1 MKTKNDCLNV
11 WKGIAAFAVVLIHC
25 TLPGVPGEII
35 KGIARFAVPLFFL
48 ISGYFAYGRED
59 AVLRRRESHI
69 FRLYVGA
76 VAVYYL
82 WAALRYFL
90 SQRTFA
96 QMGAELFPDGG
107 RTVSDLLFF
116 NRTAMAPHLWFM
128 GTLVYCYLFYRLLAR
143 KRLEERAYLLI
154 PVLLAANLLLGE
166 GRGLTGIA
174 VPVRW
179 IRSFWLTGFP
189 FFLWGSWFACREK
202 QGRLTLRTGFCLAA
216 LSAGVVLSAVECLW
230 SGYDELYVGSILTA
244 GGMFALALAHP
255 AFGKGSALA
264 RIGERDSAQIY
275 LWHMLLRNF
284 AALAFMMVRFYE
296 TTICQTLMP
305 FLVGAASIVLAE
317 VINVFYNTRR
327 YR

>member
-107 RTVSDLLFF
+107 RTVTDLLLF

-128 GTLVYCYLFYRLLAR
+128 GALVYCYLFYRLLAR

-202 QGRLTLRTGFCLAA
+202 QGGLQLHRGAGMA
-216 LSAGVVLSAVECLW
+216 LVAGGMLLSSVECLW

-244 GGMFALALAHP
+244 GGLFSLALAF
-255 AFGKGSALA
+255 ADLGKGSLLA
-264 RIGERDSAQIY
+264 RIGERDSANIY

-284 AALAFMMVRFYE
+284 AALAFLMAGVYE
-296 TTICQTLMP
+296 TMACQLLMP
-305 FLVGAASIVLAE
+305 FLVGAASTALAE
-317 VINVFYNTRR
+317 LMYRR
-327 YR
+327 KKKGV

>member
-59 AVLRRRESHI
+59 AVLRRREIHI
-69 FRLYVGA
+69 LRLYVGA

-82 WAALRYFL
+82 WAAIRYFL

-143 KRLEERAYLLI
+143 KCLEERAYLLI

-202 QGRLTLRTGFCLAA
+202 QGRLQLHRGAGMA
-216 LSAGVVLSAVECLW
+216 LVAGGMLLSSVECLW

-244 GGMFALALAHP
+244 GGLFSLALAF
-255 AFGKGSALA
+255 ADLGKGSLLA
-264 RIGERDSAQIY
+264 RIGERDSANIY

-284 AALAFMMVRFYE
+284 AALAFLMAGVYE
-296 TTICQTLMP
+296 TMACQLLMP
-305 FLVGAASIVLAE
+305 FLVGAASTALAE
-317 VINVFYNTRR
+317 LMYRR
-327 YR
+327 KKKGV

>member
-59 AVLRRRESHI
+59 AVLRRREIHI
-69 FRLYVGA
+69 LRLYVGA

-82 WAALRYFL
+82 WAAIRYFL

-128 GTLVYCYLFYRLLAR
+128 GALVYCYLFYRLLAR

-202 QGRLTLRTGFCLAA
+202 QGRLQLHRGAGMA
-216 LSAGVVLSAVECLW
+216 LVVGGMLLSSVECLW

-244 GGMFALALAHP
+244 GGLFSLALAF
-255 AFGKGSALA
+255 ADLGKGSLLA
-264 RIGERDSAQIY
+264 RIGERDSANIY

-284 AALAFMMVRFYE
+284 AALAFLMAGVYE
-296 TTICQTLMP
+296 TMACQLLMP
-305 FLVGAASIVLAE
+305 FLVGAASTALAE
-317 VINVFYNTRR
+317 LMYRR
-327 YR
+327 KKKGV

>member
-59 AVLRRRESHI
+59 AVLRRREIHI
-69 FRLYVGA
+69 LRLYVGA

-82 WAALRYFL
+82 WAAIRYFL

-128 GTLVYCYLFYRLLAR
+128 GALVYCYLFYRLLAR

-179 IRSFWLTGFP
+179 IRNFWLTGFP

-202 QGRLTLRTGFCLAA
+202 QGGLQLHRGAGMA
-216 LSAGVVLSAVECLW
+216 LVAGGMLLSSVECLW
-230 SGYDELYVGSILTA
+230 SGYDEQYVGSILTA
-244 GGMFALALAHP
+244 GGLFSLALAF
-255 AFGKGSALA
+255 AGLGKGSLLA
-264 RIGERDSAQIY
+264 RIGERDSANIY

-284 AALAFMMVRFYE
+284 AALAFLMAGVYE
-296 TTICQTLMP
+296 TMACQLLMP
-305 FLVGAASIVLAE
+305 FLVGAASTALAE
-317 VINVFYNTRR
+317 LMYRR
-327 YR
+327 KKKGV

>member
-59 AVLRRRESHI
+59 AVLRRREIHI
-69 FRLYVGA
+69 LRLYEGA

-82 WAALRYFL
+82 WAAIRYFL

-128 GTLVYCYLFYRLLAR
+128 GALVYCYLFYRLLAR

-202 QGRLTLRTGFCLAA
+202 QGRLQLHRGAGMA
-216 LSAGVVLSAVECLW
+216 LVAGGMLLSSVECLW

-244 GGMFALALAHP
+244 GGLFSLALAF
-255 AFGKGSALA
+255 ADLGKGSLLA
-264 RIGERDSAQIY
+264 RIGERDSANIY

-284 AALAFMMVRFYE
+284 AALAFLMAGVYE
-296 TTICQTLMP
+296 TMACQLLMP
-305 FLVGAASIVLAE
+305 FLVGAASTALAE
-317 VINVFYNTRR
+317 LMYRR
-327 YR
+327 KKKGV

>member
-1 MKTKNDCLNV
+1 MKNHCLNV
-11 WKGIAAFAVVLIHC
+11 WKGIAPFAVVLIHC

-59 AVLRRRESHI
+59 AVLKRRESHI

-82 WAALRYFL
+82 WAAIRYFL

-107 RTVSDLLFF
+107 RTVSDLLLF

-128 GTLVYCYLFYRLLAR
+128 GALVYCYLFYRLLAR
-143 KRLEERAYLLI
+143 KRLEERVYLLI

-202 QGRLTLRTGFCLAA
+202 QGGLRLHRGAGMALVAA
-216 LSAGVVLSAVECLW
+216 GMILSSVECLW

-244 GGMFALALAHP
+244 EGLFRLALAFP
-255 AFGKGSALA
+255 DLGKGSLLA
-264 RIGERDSAQIY
+264 RIGERDSANIY

-284 AALAFMMVRFYE
+284 AALAFLMAGVYE
-296 TTICQTLMP
+296 TMACQLLMP
-305 FLVGAASIVLAE
+305 FLVGAASTALAE
-317 VINVFYNTRR
+317 LMHRIKKKGV
-327 YR
+327 

>member
-59 AVLRRRESHI
+59 AVLRRREIHI
-69 FRLYVGA
+69 LRLYVGA

-82 WAALRYFL
+82 WVAIRYFL

-128 GTLVYCYLFYRLLAR
+128 GALVYCYLFYRLLAR

-202 QGRLTLRTGFCLAA
+202 QGRLQLHRGAGMA
-216 LSAGVVLSAVECLW
+216 LVAGGMLLSSVECLW

-244 GGMFALALAHP
+244 GGLFSLALAF
-255 AFGKGSALA
+255 ADLGKGSLLA
-264 RIGERDSAQIY
+264 RIGERDSANIY

-284 AALAFMMVRFYE
+284 AALAFLMAGVYE
-296 TTICQTLMP
+296 TMACQLLMP
-305 FLVGAASIVLAE
+305 FLVGAASTALAE
-317 VINVFYNTRR
+317 LMYRR
-327 YR
+327 KKKGV

>member
-59 AVLRRRESHI
+59 AVLRRREIHI
-69 FRLYVGA
+69 LRLYVGA

-82 WAALRYFL
+82 WAAIRYFL

-107 RTVSDLLFF
+107 RTVTDLLLF

-128 GTLVYCYLFYRLLAR
+128 GALVYCYLFYRLLAR
-143 KRLEERAYLLI
+143 KRLEERGYLLI
-154 PVLLAANLLLGE
+154 SVLLAANLLLGE

-189 FFLWGSWFACREK
+189 FFLWGSWFACWEK
-202 QGRLTLRTGFCLAA
+202 QGGLQLHRGAGMA
-216 LSAGVVLSAVECLW
+216 LVAGGMLLSSVECLW

-244 GGMFALALAHP
+244 GGMFSLALAF
-255 AFGKGSALA
+255 ADLGKGSLLA
-264 RIGERDSAQIY
+264 RIGERDSANIY

-284 AALAFMMVRFYE
+284 AALAFLMAGVYE
-296 TTICQTLMP
+296 TMACQLLMP
-305 FLVGAASIVLAE
+305 FLVGAASTALAE
-317 VINVFYNTRR
+317 LMYRR
-327 YR
+327 KKKGV

>member
-59 AVLRRRESHI
+59 AVLRRREIHI
-69 FRLYVGA
+69 LRLYVGA

-82 WAALRYFL
+82 WAAIRYFL

-107 RTVSDLLFF
+107 RTVTDLLLF

-128 GTLVYCYLFYRLLAR
+128 GALVYCYLFYRLLAR
-143 KRLEERAYLLI
+143 KRLEERGYLLI
-154 PVLLAANLLLGE
+154 SVLLAANLLLGE

-189 FFLWGSWFACREK
+189 FFLWGSWFACWEK
-202 QGRLTLRTGFCLAA
+202 QGGLQLHRGAGMA
-216 LSAGVVLSAVECLW
+216 LVAGGMLLSSVECLW

-244 GGMFALALAHP
+244 GGLFSLALAFP
-255 AFGKGSALA
+255 DLGKGSLMA
-264 RIGERDSAQIY
+264 RIGERDSANIY

-284 AALAFMMVRFYE
+284 AALAFLMAGVYE
-296 TTICQTLMP
+296 TMACQLLMP
-305 FLVGAASIVLAE
+305 FLVGAASTALAE
-317 VINVFYNTRR
+317 LMYRR
-327 YR
+327 KKKGV

>member
-59 AVLRRRESHI
+59 AVLRRREIHI
-69 FRLYVGA
+69 LRLYMGA

-82 WAALRYFL
+82 WAAIRYFL

-202 QGRLTLRTGFCLAA
+202 QGRLQLHRGAGMA
-216 LSAGVVLSAVECLW
+216 LVAGGMLLSSVECLW

-244 GGMFALALAHP
+244 GGLFSLALAF
-255 AFGKGSALA
+255 ADLGKGSLLA
-264 RIGERDSAQIY
+264 RIGERDSANIY

-284 AALAFMMVRFYE
+284 AALAFLMAGVYE
-296 TTICQTLMP
+296 TMACQLLMP
-305 FLVGAASIVLAE
+305 FLVGAASTALAE
-317 VINVFYNTRR
+317 LMYRR
-327 YR
+327 KKKGV

>member
-59 AVLRRRESHI
+59 AVLRRREIHI
-69 FRLYVGA
+69 LRLYVGA
-76 VAVYYL
+76 VTVYYL
-82 WAALRYFL
+82 WAAIRYFL

-128 GTLVYCYLFYRLLAR
+128 GALVYCYLFYRLLAR

-202 QGRLTLRTGFCLAA
+202 QGRLQLHRGAGMA
-216 LSAGVVLSAVECLW
+216 LVAGGMLLSSVECLW

-244 GGMFALALAHP
+244 GGLFSLALAF
-255 AFGKGSALA
+255 ADLGKGSLLA
-264 RIGERDSAQIY
+264 RIGERDSANIY

-284 AALAFMMVRFYE
+284 AALAFLMAGVYE
-296 TTICQTLMP
+296 TMACQLLMP
-305 FLVGAASIVLAE
+305 FLVGAASTALAE
-317 VINVFYNTRR
+317 LMYRR
-327 YR
+327 KKKGV

>member
-59 AVLRRRESHI
+59 AVLRRREIHI
-69 FRLYVGA
+69 LRLYVGA

-82 WAALRYFL
+82 WAAIRYFL
-90 SQRTFA
+90 SQRSFA

-128 GTLVYCYLFYRLLAR
+128 GALVYCYLFYRLLAR
-143 KRLEERAYLLI
+143 KCLEERAYLLI

-179 IRSFWLTGFP
+179 LRSFWLTGFP

-202 QGRLTLRTGFCLAA
+202 QGRLQLHRGAGMA
-216 LSAGVVLSAVECLW
+216 LVAGGMLLSSVECLW

-244 GGMFALALAHP
+244 GGLFSLALAF
-255 AFGKGSALA
+255 ADLGKGSLLA
-264 RIGERDSAQIY
+264 RIGERDSANIY

-284 AALAFMMVRFYE
+284 AALAFLMAGVYE
-296 TTICQTLMP
+296 TMACQLLMP
-305 FLVGAASIVLAE
+305 FLVGAASTALAE
-317 VINVFYNTRR
+317 LMYRR
-327 YR
+327 KKKGV

>member
-59 AVLRRRESHI
+59 AVLRRREIHI
-69 FRLYVGA
+69 LRLYVGA

-82 WAALRYFL
+82 WAAIRYFL

-107 RTVSDLLFF
+107 RTVSELLFF

-128 GTLVYCYLFYRLLAR
+128 GALVYCYLFYRLLAR

-202 QGRLTLRTGFCLAA
+202 QGRLQLHRGAGMA
-216 LSAGVVLSAVECLW
+216 LVAGGMLLSSVECLW

-244 GGMFALALAHP
+244 GGLFSLALAF
-255 AFGKGSALA
+255 ADLGKGSLLA
-264 RIGERDSAQIY
+264 RIGERDSANIY

-284 AALAFMMVRFYE
+284 AALAFLMAGVYE
-296 TTICQTLMP
+296 TMACQLLMP
-305 FLVGAASIVLAE
+305 FLVGAASTALAE
-317 VINVFYNTRR
+317 LMYRR
-327 YR
+327 KKKGV

>member
-59 AVLRRRESHI
+59 AVLRRREIHI
-69 FRLYVGA
+69 LRLYMGA

-82 WAALRYFL
+82 WAAIRYFL

-116 NRTAMAPHLWFM
+116 NRIAMAPHLWFM

-202 QGRLTLRTGFCLAA
+202 QGRLQLHRGAGMA
-216 LSAGVVLSAVECLW
+216 LVAGGMLLSSVECLW

-244 GGMFALALAHP
+244 GGLFSLALAF
-255 AFGKGSALA
+255 ADLGKGSLLA
-264 RIGERDSAQIY
+264 RIGERDSANIY

-284 AALAFMMVRFYE
+284 AALAFLMAGVYE
-296 TTICQTLMP
+296 TMACQLLMP
-305 FLVGAASIVLAE
+305 FLVGAASTALAE
-317 VINVFYNTRR
+317 LMYRR
-327 YR
+327 KKKGV

>member
-59 AVLRRRESHI
+59 AVLRRREIHI
-69 FRLYVGA
+69 LRLYVGA

-82 WAALRYFL
+82 WAAIRYFL

-128 GTLVYCYLFYRLLAR
+128 GALVYCYLFYRLLAR

-189 FFLWGSWFACREK
+189 FFLWGSWFACWEK
-202 QGRLTLRTGFCLAA
+202 QGGLQLHRGAGMA
-216 LSAGVVLSAVECLW
+216 LVAGGMLLSSVECLW

-244 GGMFALALAHP
+244 GGLFSLALAFP
-255 AFGKGSALA
+255 DLGKGSLMA
-264 RIGERDSAQIY
+264 RIGERDSANIY

-284 AALAFMMVRFYE
+284 AALAFLMAGVYE
-296 TTICQTLMP
+296 TMACQLLMP
-305 FLVGAASIVLAE
+305 FLVGAASTALAE
-317 VINVFYNTRR
+317 LMYRR
-327 YR
+327 KKKGV

>member
-1 MKTKNDCLNV
+1 MKNHCLNV

-59 AVLRRRESHI
+59 AVLKRRESHI

-82 WAALRYFL
+82 WAAIRYFL

-107 RTVSDLLFF
+107 RTVSDLLLF

-128 GTLVYCYLFYRLLAR
+128 GALVYCYLFYRLLAR
-143 KRLEERAYLLI
+143 KRLEERVYLLI

-166 GRGLTGIA
+166 GRGLTGIV

-202 QGRLTLRTGFCLAA
+202 QGGLRLHRGAGMALVAA
-216 LSAGVVLSAVECLW
+216 GMLLSSVECLW

-244 GGMFALALAHP
+244 EGLFRLALAFP
-255 AFGKGSALA
+255 DLGKGSLLA
-264 RIGERDSAQIY
+264 RIGERDSANIY

-284 AALAFMMVRFYE
+284 AALAFLMAGFYE
-296 TTICQTLMP
+296 TMACQLLMP
-305 FLVGAASIVLAE
+305 FLVGAASTALAE
-317 VINVFYNTRR
+317 LMHRIKKKGV
-327 YR
+327 

>member
-1 MKTKNDCLNV
+1 MKNHCLNV

-69 FRLYVGA
+69 LRLYVGA

-82 WAALRYFL
+82 WAALRYFR
-90 SQRTFA
+90 SRRTFA
-96 QMGAELFPDGG
+96 QMGAELFPVGG
-107 RTVSDLLFF
+107 RTVSDLLLF

-128 GTLVYCYLFYRLLAR
+128 GALVYCYLFYRLLAR
-143 KRLEERAYLLI
+143 KRLEERVYLLI

-166 GRGLTGIA
+166 GRGLTGIV

-202 QGRLTLRTGFCLAA
+202 QGGLRLHRGAGMALVAA
-216 LSAGVVLSAVECLW
+216 GMILSSVECLW

-244 GGMFALALAHP
+244 EGLFRLALAFP
-255 AFGKGSALA
+255 DLGKGSLLA
-264 RIGERDSAQIY
+264 RIGERDSANIY

-284 AALAFMMVRFYE
+284 AALAFLMAGVYE
-296 TTICQTLMP
+296 TMACQLLMP
-305 FLVGAASIVLAE
+305 FLVGAASTALAE
-317 VINVFYNTRR
+317 LMHRIKKKGV
-327 YR
+327 

>member
-59 AVLRRRESHI
+59 AVLRRREIHI
-69 FRLYVGA
+69 LRLYMGA

-82 WAALRYFL
+82 WAAIRYFL

-128 GTLVYCYLFYRLLAR
+128 GALVYCYLFYRLLAR

-202 QGRLTLRTGFCLAA
+202 QGRLQLHRGAGMA
-216 LSAGVVLSAVECLW
+216 LVAGGMLLSSVECLW

-244 GGMFALALAHP
+244 GGLFSLALAF
-255 AFGKGSALA
+255 ADLGKGSLLA
-264 RIGERDSAQIY
+264 RIGERDSANIY

-284 AALAFMMVRFYE
+284 AALAFLMAGVYE
-296 TTICQTLMP
+296 TMACQLLMP
-305 FLVGAASIVLAE
+305 FLVGAASTALAE
-317 VINVFYNTRR
+317 LMYRR
-327 YR
+327 KKKGV

>member
-1 MKTKNDCLNV
+1 MKNHCLNV

-96 QMGAELFPDGG
+96 QMGAELFPDGA
-107 RTVSDLLFF
+107 RTVTDLLLF

-128 GTLVYCYLFYRLLAR
+128 GALVYCYLFYRLLAR
-143 KRLEERAYLLI
+143 KRLEERVYFLI

-202 QGRLTLRTGFCLAA
+202 QGALRLHRGAEMALVAA
-216 LSAGVVLSAVECLW
+216 GMILSSVECLW

-244 GGMFALALAHP
+244 EGLFRLALAFP
-255 AFGKGSALA
+255 DLGKGSLLA
-264 RIGERDSAQIY
+264 RIGERDSANIY

-284 AALAFMMVRFYE
+284 AALACLMAGFYE
-296 TTICQTLMP
+296 TMVCQLLMP
-305 FLVGAASIVLAE
+305 FLVGAASTALAE
-317 VINVFYNTRR
+317 LM
-327 YR
+327 YRIKKKGV

>member
-1 MKTKNDCLNV
+1 MKNHCLNV

-59 AVLRRRESHI
+59 AVLKRRESHI
-69 FRLYVGA
+69 LRLYVGA

-107 RTVSDLLFF
+107 RTVSDLLLF

-128 GTLVYCYLFYRLLAR
+128 GALVYCYLFYRLLAR
-143 KRLEERAYLLI
+143 KRLEERVYLLI

-202 QGRLTLRTGFCLAA
+202 QGELRLHRGAGMALVAA
-216 LSAGVVLSAVECLW
+216 GMLLSSVECLW

-244 GGMFALALAHP
+244 EGLFRLALAFP
-255 AFGKGSALA
+255 DLGKGSLLA
-264 RIGERDSAQIY
+264 RIGERDSANIY

-284 AALAFMMVRFYE
+284 AALACLMAGFYE
-296 TTICQTLMP
+296 TMACQLLMP
-305 FLVGAASIVLAE
+305 FLVGAASTALAE
-317 VINVFYNTRR
+317 LMHRIKKKGV
-327 YR
+327 

>member
-59 AVLRRRESHI
+59 AVLRRREIHI
-69 FRLYVGA
+69 LRLYVGA

-82 WAALRYFL
+82 WAAIRYFL

-128 GTLVYCYLFYRLLAR
+128 GALVYCYLFYRLLAR

-189 FFLWGSWFACREK
+189 FFLWGSWFACWEK
-202 QGRLTLRTGFCLAA
+202 QGGLQLHRGAGMA
-216 LSAGVVLSAVECLW
+216 LVAGGMLLSSVECLW

-244 GGMFALALAHP
+244 GGLFSLALAF
-255 AFGKGSALA
+255 ADLGKGSLLA
-264 RIGERDSAQIY
+264 RIGERDSANIY

-284 AALAFMMVRFYE
+284 AALAFLMAGVYE
-296 TTICQTLMP
+296 TMACQLLMP
-305 FLVGAASIVLAE
+305 FLVGAASTALAE
-317 VINVFYNTRR
+317 LMYRR
-327 YR
+327 KKKGV

>member
-59 AVLRRRESHI
+59 AVLRRREIHI
-69 FRLYVGA
+69 LRLYVGA

-82 WAALRYFL
+82 WAAIRYFL

-202 QGRLTLRTGFCLAA
+202 QGRLQLHRGAGMA
-216 LSAGVVLSAVECLW
+216 LV
-230 SGYDELYVGSILTA
+230 A
-244 GGMFALALAHP
+244 GGMAPFV
-255 AFGKGSALA
+255 GRMSVE
-264 RIGERDSAQIY
+264 RI
-275 LWHMLLRNF
+275 
-284 AALAFMMVRFYE
+284 
-296 TTICQTLMP
+296 
-305 FLVGAASIVLAE
+305 
-317 VINVFYNTRR
+317 
-327 YR
+327 

>member
-59 AVLRRRESHI
+59 AVLRRREIHI
-69 FRLYVGA
+69 LRLYVGA

-82 WAALRYFL
+82 WAAIRYFL

-128 GTLVYCYLFYRLLAR
+128 GALVYCYLFYRLLAR

-202 QGRLTLRTGFCLAA
+202 QGRLQLHRGAGMA
-216 LSAGVVLSAVECLW
+216 LVAGGMLLSSVECLW

-244 GGMFALALAHP
+244 GGLFSLALAF
-255 AFGKGSALA
+255 ADLGKGSLLT
-264 RIGERDSAQIY
+264 RIGERDSANIY

-284 AALAFMMVRFYE
+284 AALAFLMAGVYE
-296 TTICQTLMP
+296 TMACQLLMP
-305 FLVGAASIVLAE
+305 FLVGAASTALAE
-317 VINVFYNTRR
+317 LMYRR
-327 YR
+327 KKKGV

>member
-1 MKTKNDCLNV
+1 MKNHCLNV

-69 FRLYVGA
+69 LRLYVGA

-90 SQRTFA
+90 SRRTFA

-107 RTVSDLLFF
+107 RTVSDLLLF

-128 GTLVYCYLFYRLLAR
+128 GALVYCYLFYRLLAR
-143 KRLEERAYLLI
+143 KRLEERVYLLI

-166 GRGLTGIA
+166 GRGLTGIV

-202 QGRLTLRTGFCLAA
+202 QGGLRLHRGAGIALVAA
-216 LSAGVVLSAVECLW
+216 GMILSSVECLW

-244 GGMFALALAHP
+244 EGLFRLALAFP
-255 AFGKGSALA
+255 DLGKGSLLA
-264 RIGERDSAQIY
+264 RIGERDSANIY

-284 AALAFMMVRFYE
+284 AALAFLMAGVYE
-296 TTICQTLMP
+296 TMACQLLMP
-305 FLVGAASIVLAE
+305 FLVGAASTALAE
-317 VINVFYNTRR
+317 LMHRIKKKGV
-327 YR
+327 

>member
-1 MKTKNDCLNV
+1 MKNHCLNV

-107 RTVSDLLFF
+107 RTVTDLLLF

-128 GTLVYCYLFYRLLAR
+128 GALVYCYLFYRLLAR
-143 KRLEERAYLLI
+143 KRLEERGYLLI

-202 QGRLTLRTGFCLAA
+202 QGGLQLHRGAGMA
-216 LSAGVVLSAVECLW
+216 LVAGGMLLSSVECLW

-244 GGMFALALAHP
+244 GGLFSLALAFP
-255 AFGKGSALA
+255 DLGKGSLMA
-264 RIGERDSAQIY
+264 RIGERDSANIY

-284 AALAFMMVRFYE
+284 AALAFLMAGVYE
-296 TTICQTLMP
+296 TMACQLLMP
-305 FLVGAASIVLAE
+305 FLVGAASTALAE
-317 VINVFYNTRR
+317 LMYRR
-327 YR
+327 KKKGV

>member
-1 MKTKNDCLNV
+1 MKNHCLNV

-69 FRLYVGA
+69 LRLYVGA

-90 SQRTFA
+90 SRRTFA

-107 RTVSDLLFF
+107 RTVSDLLLF

-128 GTLVYCYLFYRLLAR
+128 GALVYCYLFYRLLAR
-143 KRLEERAYLLI
+143 KRLEERVYLLI

-166 GRGLTGIA
+166 GRGLTGIV

-179 IRSFWLTGFP
+179 IRSFWLMGFP

-202 QGRLTLRTGFCLAA
+202 QGGLRLHRGAGIALVAA
-216 LSAGVVLSAVECLW
+216 GMILSSVECLW

-244 GGMFALALAHP
+244 EGLFRLALAFP
-255 AFGKGSALA
+255 DLGKGSLLA
-264 RIGERDSAQIY
+264 RIGERDSANIY

-284 AALAFMMVRFYE
+284 AALAFLMAGVYE
-296 TTICQTLMP
+296 TMACQLLMP
-305 FLVGAASIVLAE
+305 FLVGAASTALAE
-317 VINVFYNTRR
+317 LMHRIKKKGV
-327 YR
+327 

>member
-1 MKTKNDCLNV
+1 MKNHCLNV

-82 WAALRYFL
+82 WAAIRYFL

-107 RTVSDLLFF
+107 RTVSDLLLF

-128 GTLVYCYLFYRLLAR
+128 GALVYCYLFYRLLAR
-143 KRLEERAYLLI
+143 KRLEERVYLLI

-202 QGRLTLRTGFCLAA
+202 QGGLRLHRGAGIALVAA
-216 LSAGVVLSAVECLW
+216 GMILSSVECLW

-244 GGMFALALAHP
+244 EGLFRLALAFP
-255 AFGKGSALA
+255 DLGKGSLLA
-264 RIGERDSAQIY
+264 RIGERDSANIY

-284 AALAFMMVRFYE
+284 AALAFLMAGVYE
-296 TTICQTLMP
+296 TMACQLLMP
-305 FLVGAASIVLAE
+305 FLVGAASTALAE
-317 VINVFYNTRR
+317 LMHRIKKKGV
-327 YR
+327 